1 MGLILN
7 NFFVSRQYDPHT
19 AKLCFPNCLKHFREN
34 SLKSSPFSQKVT
46 ISEIS
51 SELHRK
57 FVLLN
62 NFEKNEIQRKIWIL
76 YKQMFFD
83 QTRKKGKI
91 LPKTLFLLQMCYQE
105 LNYAFLLIWS
115 TFWLNLWK
123 LLILVKKVISLKEA
137 QKYIE
142 NLFFSTSLKS

>member
-1 MGLILN
+1 MFLVNISHIHLNYAFLIVWNIFGKIHWKVL
-7 NFFVSRQYDPHT
+7 FLV
-19 AKLCFPNCLKHFREN
+19 KKWL
-34 SLKSSPFSQKVT
+34 SQKEAQNYTESLFCST
-46 ISEIS
+46 ILKRMKS
-51 SELHRK
+51 RGK
-57 FVLLN
+57 FGFCIIKCFLIKP
-62 NFEKNEIQRKIWIL
+62 E
-76 YKQMFFD
+76 
-83 QTRKKGKI
+83 KKGQI